1 MELATRYAIAEC
13 DTLLYLIDYNNFMA
27 LLQNITF
34 AQAVLCSTVEKS
46 TILRHEVES
55 VTFDSTLDRLKRLLQ
70 SCANPGAV
78 EDGKWCNLSVDWTH
92 QDIAAIIGVNRVT
105 VSRFIAELKQ
115 DGFLR
120 QINGRIQIH
129 KEYLISLE

>member
-46 TILRHEVES
+46 TIYAM
-55 VTFDSTLDRLKRLLQ
+55 RLKALPLI
-70 SCANPGAV
+70 PH
-78 EDGKWCNLSVDWTH
+78 W
-92 QDIAAIIGVNRVT
+92 IA
-105 VSRFIAELKQ
+105 
-115 DGFLR
+115 
-120 QINGRIQIH
+120 
-129 KEYLISLE
+129 

>member
-1 MELATRYAIAEC
+1 MNTGDNVELATRYAIAEC

-78 EDGKWCNLSVDWTH
+78 EDGNG
-92 QDIAAIIGVNRVT
+92 AISLWI
-105 VSRFIAELKQ
+105 
-115 DGFLR
+115 
-120 QINGRIQIH
+120 GRIKILQQ
-129 KEYLISLE
+129 S